1 MLPPWVSVAIESRMN
16 EFLCL
21 GEQDG
26 VALGVNKVP
35 IYDLLVETL

>member
-1 MLPPWVSVAIESRMN
+1 MLPPWVNVAFESQMN

-35 IYDLLVETL
+35 INGLLVETL